1 MSGIGEEYSSTH
13 GYYDDYQLSNVIVS
27 PCNNASTFGI
37 VFLPTVY
44 CLVFILS
51 FIGNGL
57 VVCVL
62 VKHRKQTNLTD
73 ICLFNLALADLL
85 FALTLPLHT
94 HYAVIG
100 EWVFGDFV
108 CCVSKVSHA
117 IGFFGSV
124 FFIMV
129 MTLDRYVVILH
140 PLTGGWYRTLGAGVA
155 ITVSVW
161 TLSLTVSLPAL
172 IFSKVT
178 NETYGKACR
187 YAPENNFWNTYQ
199 LFADNILGLALPLM
213 VMAGCYSRI
222 IPKLVTMKSAKKYRV
237 VRLIIT
243 IMVTFFLFWTPYNIY
258 LVLEYLKNE
267 GVFVD
272 TECTLDSSLKLANVL
287 TVALAYTHCCLN
299 PFLYAFVGQRFAK
312 RVLQLLRSWIPSGLL
327 PHFAYVSESSSRRSS
342 VMSRSSEVV
351 STFIK

>member
-1 MSGIGEEYSSTH
+1 M
-13 GYYDDYQLSNVIVS
+13 
-27 PCNNASTFGI
+27 
-37 VFLPTVY
+37 
-44 CLVFILS
+44 
-51 FIGNGL
+51 
-57 VVCVL
+57 VCVL

-108 CCVSKVSHA
+108 CRVSKVSHA

-140 PLTGGWYRTLGAGVA
+140 SFTAGWYRTLRAGVA

-172 IFSKVT
+172 VFSKVT
-178 NETYGKACR
+178 NESYGKACR
-187 YAPENNFWNTYQ
+187 YVPENKSWNTYQ
-199 LFADNILGLALPLM
+199 LFADTLLGLVLPLM
-213 VMAGCYSRI
+213 VMVGCYSRI

-237 VRLIIT
+237 VRLIIA

-267 GVFVD
+267 RVPVD
-272 TECTLDSSLKLANVL
+272 SECTLDSSLKLANVL

-299 PFLYAFVGQRFAK
+299 PFLYAFVGQKFAK
-312 RVLQLLRSWIPSGLL
+312 RVLQLLRSWIPSGLH

-342 VMSRSSEVV
+342 IMSRSSEVV